1 MEKLNIIDELTR
13 FLNKNMSQIGRE
25 IGKRDGTILY
35 NIQTGRNKMS
45 RNLAAKLKEVYPQLN
60 ESYLLTGKGT
70 MLIQP
75 KERCC
80 EGEMMVEPKET
91 PVDEAILKQMK
102 LLERLSEGQDA
113 QIQLLKDRVK
123 LLEQRFEPE
132 KNLITT

>member
-13 FLNKNMSQIGRE
+13 YLNKNMSQIGRD
-25 IGKRDGTILY
+25 IGKRDGTVLY
-35 NIQTGRNKMS
+35 NIQSGRNKMS
-45 RNLAAKLKEVYPQLN
+45 RNLAAKLKEAYPQLN
-60 ESYLLTGKGT
+60 ELYLLTG
-70 MLIQP
+70 
-75 KERCC
+75 
-80 EGEMMVEPKET
+80 EGSIEIEPKET
-91 PVDEAILKQMK
+91 LVDNSVIKQMK

>member
-80 EGEMMVEPKET
+80 EG
-91 PVDEAILKQMK
+91 
-102 LLERLSEGQDA
+102 
-113 QIQLLKDRVK
+113 
-123 LLEQRFEPE
+123 
-132 KNLITT
+132 